1 MQYYRCKCGEAT
13 AWGSM
18 SPPQCSF
25 CPTCKSNL
33 AGSAGLHSDPKPH
46 EFEATKVETDEG
58 SKSLTRCRW
67 CGRAKKEI
75 EKEDF

>member
-13 AWGSM
+13 AWGSIP
-18 SPPQCSF
+18 PPQCSF

-33 AGSAGLHSDPKPH
+33 ALSAGSHTDPKPH
-46 EFEATKVETDEG
+46 EFYPSRVETDEG
-58 SKSLTRCRW
+58 EKSVTTCRL
-67 CGRAKKEI
+67 CMRTKKEI